1 MSFNPSD
8 LIFYTLVG
16 TILFVLMV
24 GFFFAFVIMYRRR
37 QVEFENER
45 IRMESLFSEELLRTQ
60 LELSEQV
67 MRNISEEIHDNI
79 GQTLIVAKLG
89 LNTITDTD
97 HSDQVE
103 NVKNLITRSLKDLR
117 SLSKNLSGDFIIR
130 EGIQNAITRE
140 VEILNSTGNLTCE
153 FSGEIPLNW
162 FHPNS
167 EIILFRCVQEA
178 LSNALKHAKA
188 QRISLTVS
196 VKENMLALN
205 IADDGIGFDQNK
217 EINQGLGMSS
227 MEKRVG
233 LLGGIFKITSIPD
246 KGTSVLIQVPKMKDK
261 EANKLLK

>member
-37 QVEFENER
+37 QVEFESER
-45 IRMESLFSEELLRTQ
+45 KHMEREFSEELLRTQ

-79 GQTLIVAKLG
+79 GQTLTVAKLG
-89 LNTITDTD
+89 LNAMVD
-97 HSDQVE
+97 SENNEQVE

-117 SLSKNLSGDFIIR
+117 SLSKTLSGDFIIR
-130 EGIQNAITRE
+130 EGIQNAIFRE
-140 VEILNSTGNLTCE
+140 VEIVNSTGKLTCE
-153 FSGEIPLNW
+153 FAGDIPSGW

-178 LSNALKHAKA
+178 LSNALKHAEA
-188 QRISLTVS
+188 QRIALSAS
-196 VKENMLALN
+196 VKGNILTLN
-205 IADDGIGFDQNK
+205 IDDDGVGFDQIK
-217 EINQGLGMSS
+217 EMSNGLGMSS

-233 LLGGIFKITSIPD
+233 ILGGRFKISSSPGR
-246 KGTSVLIQVPKMKDK
+246 GTSVSIQIPQMDEKVS
-261 EANKLLK
+261 N